1 MKTLLFALLTLMAT
15 PDSARLMYHIRI
27 ESDIDRQS
35 RRYLEKG
42 LEKAAE
48 AKADF
53 IILDLDTYGGAV
65 DAADKMRTSLLRSE
79 IPVAA
84 YVNPQAASAGAL
96 ISIACDSIYMRT
108 GSSIGAATVVDQT
121 GRVMPDKYQSF
132 MRGMMRS
139 TAEARGRDP
148 LVAEAMVDTAHVLS
162 LTPAEAIEKG
172 YCDGVAESVEEV
184 AEALSGGDP
193 YVIEDMKLTAVE
205 KVAHFMMN
213 PLLQAIFLI
222 MILGGIYI
230 EFKTP
235 GIGLP
240 LVIAI
245 VGAVLY
251 FSPLYIESV
260 ARYWEILLF
269 LAGLVLLGLELFVI
283 PGFGVCGISGIACI
297 LVSLVFA
304 AVDNAELLRFDGT
317 LDLKPVVVPVS
328 IVVCSACAAVAGGL
342 FLVRKL
348 YPTKAFDSV
357 ALRES
362 LAPEDGC
369 VGVRTGLESLVGE
382 EVEVVT
388 DLKPAGKVKTASGKV
403 VEATLDHGYAARG
416 TVVKVEK
423 AEQGRLYVRR

>member
-79 IPVAA
+79 IPVAV

-283 PGFGVCGISGIACI
+283 PGFGGCGISGIVCI

-328 IVVCSACAAVAGGL
+328 IVVCSACAAWAGGL

>member
-1 MKTLLFALLTLMAT
+1 MITQLISF
-15 PDSARLMYHIRI
+15 
-27 ESDIDRQS
+27 
-35 RRYLEKG
+35 
-42 LEKAAE
+42 
-48 AKADF
+48 
-53 IILDLDTYGGAV
+53 
-65 DAADKMRTSLLRSE
+65 
-79 IPVAA
+79 
-84 YVNPQAASAGAL
+84 AGAQ
-96 ISIACDSIYMRT
+96 T
-108 GSSIGAATVVDQT
+108 GPFARCLAQYCTVVLAVEPGERVSTDISGRTRLRLLPSGVFFPTVENLLPAQT
-121 GRVMPDKYQSF
+121 RFSMEDWEKDS
-132 MRGMMRS
+132 R
-139 TAEARGRDP
+139 A
-148 LVAEAMVDTAHVLS
+148 LAEAMVDTAHVLS

-283 PGFGVCGISGIACI
+283 PGFGVCGISGIVCI

>member
-1 MKTLLFALLTLMAT
+1 
-15 PDSARLMYHIRI
+15 
-27 ESDIDRQS
+27 
-35 RRYLEKG
+35 
-42 LEKAAE
+42 
-48 AKADF
+48 
-53 IILDLDTYGGAV
+53 
-65 DAADKMRTSLLRSE
+65 
-79 IPVAA
+79 
-84 YVNPQAASAGAL
+84 
-96 ISIACDSIYMRT
+96 
-108 GSSIGAATVVDQT
+108 
-121 GRVMPDKYQSF
+121 
-132 MRGMMRS
+132 
-139 TAEARGRDP
+139 
-148 LVAEAMVDTAHVLS
+148 
-162 LTPAEAIEKG
+162 
-172 YCDGVAESVEEV
+172 
-184 AEALSGGDP
+184 
-193 YVIEDMKLTAVE
+193 
-205 KVAHFMMN
+205 MMN

-283 PGFGVCGISGIACI
+283 PGFGVCGISGIVCI

-328 IVVCSACAAVAGGL
+328 IVVCSACAAIAGGL

-348 YPTKAFDSV
+348 YPTRAFDSV

>member
-283 PGFGVCGISGIACI
+283 PGFGVCGISGIVCI

-416 TVVKVEK
+416 TFVKVEK

>member
-283 PGFGVCGISGIACI
+283 PGFGVCGISGIVCI

>member
-283 PGFGVCGISGIACI
+283 PGFGVCGISGIICI

-348 YPTKAFDSV
+348 YPTRAFDSV

>member
-283 PGFGVCGISGIACI
+283 PGFGVCGISGIVCI

-328 IVVCSACAAVAGGL
+328 IVVCSACAAIAGGL

-348 YPTKAFDSV
+348 YPTRAFDSV